1 MTKRPK
7 VCGVIPARYASSRFP
22 GKPLVLIAGK
32 PMIQHVYER
41 ASQASLVDHLVVA
54 TDDQR
59 ICDVVRSFG
68 GSAVMTDAD
77 HPSGTDRIAQAA
89 GQVDCDYVLN
99 IQGDEPLID
108 AGVID
113 AVAGALVNDPEV
125 VMATPIAEVVD
136 LTELDNP
143 NIVKVVIDSKGFA
156 LYFSRSKIPYLRDP
170 QDTPEKKWYKHI
182 GLYGFQKS
190 FLLQL
195 VKYPQSTLENMERL
209 EQLRVLE
216 NGFRIKTVIT
226 QYVGIGVDTPDDVK
240 EIEKRL

>member
-1 MTKRPK
+1 MTTRPK

-22 GKPLVLIAGK
+22 GKPLVPIAGK

-41 ASQASLVDHLVVA
+41 ASQAALVDHLVVA

-59 ICDVVRSFG
+59 IFDAVQSFG

-89 GQVDCDYVLN
+89 SQVDCDYVLN

-108 AGVID
+108 AGVIN
-113 AVAGALVNDPEV
+113 AVAGALIDEPDVP
-125 VMATPIAEVVD
+125 MATPIAEIVD

-143 NIVKVVIDSKGFA
+143 NIVKVVIDANGFA

-170 QDTPEKKWYKHI
+170 EDTHKKKWYKHI

-195 VKYPQSTLENMERL
+195 VTYPQSTLENMERL